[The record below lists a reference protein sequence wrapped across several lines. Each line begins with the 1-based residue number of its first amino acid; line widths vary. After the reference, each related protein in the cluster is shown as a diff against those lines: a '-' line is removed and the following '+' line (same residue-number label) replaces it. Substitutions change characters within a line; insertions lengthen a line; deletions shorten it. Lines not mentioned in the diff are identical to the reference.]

1 MSDMIRQIDRYLD
14 DDLSDDELAGL
25 FEWVGADEANADLFA
40 RQALLD
46 QHASELLG
54 RRGSISC

>member
-14 DDLSDDELAGL
+14 NDLNDEELAKL
-25 FEWVGADEANADLFA
+25 FEWVGADEDNADFFA
-40 RQALLD
+40 RQTQLD